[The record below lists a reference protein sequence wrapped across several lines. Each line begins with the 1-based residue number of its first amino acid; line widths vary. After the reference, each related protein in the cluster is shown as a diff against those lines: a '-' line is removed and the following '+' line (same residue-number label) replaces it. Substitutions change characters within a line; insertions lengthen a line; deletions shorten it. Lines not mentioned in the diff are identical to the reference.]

1 VIRITELPLPL
12 DYTPDALRLA
22 IIKRLK
28 IRDAELIDFTL
39 FKRSYDARKK
49 NTVPRDEVVV
59 PCPPHGS
66 QGGGPMS
73 HAETSELLAEVQA
86 LIREREEEGVRGLAE
101 RIGPSEWADL
111 VPELEPAEVAVLFQ
125 WLPDEEIPAL
135 LEELSP
141 AEAARILR
149 TLSQP
154 EAAELLEEMDPDDA
168 ADVLE
173 NLPDTTADE
182 ILVRMRA
189 EDAAEIRELAA
200 YEPDS
205 AGGLMTPAFVAVD
218 ADGTSTQ
225 ALAAIRRLVDEA
237 ETVNY
242 VYVVDGERHLL
253 GVLSL
258 YRLLLSPD
266 ETPVRELMAPDT
278 VRVRAT
284 ADQEAA
290 ARLLTDRNLL
300 AIPVVDDQDHL
311 LGIITEDDVAD
322 VLQAEATEDIE
333 RLGGSQP
340 LNLPYRLA
348 SVALLV
354 RKRVLW
360 LLLLFLAAG
369 YTGTVLQNFQG
380 ELSQVVALSFF
391 IPLLIGTGGNVGSQ
405 TVTLIVRAMAL
416 NEVAMRD
423 IGWIVFKEMRVALV
437 LGAIMAVVAF
447 LRAYL
452 LDVDPDIGLVVALT
466 VVAICIWSATVAA
479 ALPLLLRRLR
489 VDPAVVS
496 APLITTLVDGTGLII
511 YFEIARLVLGL

>member
-1 VIRITELPLPL
+1 
-12 DYTPDALRLA
+12 
-22 IIKRLK
+22 
-28 IRDAELIDFTL
+28 
-39 FKRSYDARKK
+39 
-49 NTVPRDEVVV
+49 
-59 PCPPHGS
+59 
-66 QGGGPMS
+66 MS
-73 HAETSELLAEVQA
+73 SVETGELLAEVQA

-101 RIGPSEWADL
+101 RIGPPEWADL
-111 VPELEPAEVAVLFQ
+111 VPQLEPREVAVLLQ

-135 LEELSP
+135 LEELPP

-149 TLSQP
+149 TLAEP
-154 EAAELLEEMDPDDA
+154 EAAALLEEMDPDDA

-173 NLPDTTADE
+173 NLPSPEMDQ

-189 EDAAEIRELAA
+189 EDAAEIRGLAA
-200 YEPDS
+200 YPPDS
-205 AGGLMTPAFVAVD
+205 AGGIMTPAFVAVAAD
-218 ADGTSTQ
+218 ATSDQ
-225 ALAAIRRLVDEA
+225 AIAAIRRLVDEA

-242 VYVVDGERHLL
+242 VYVVDAERHLL

-258 YRLLLSPD
+258 YRLLLSPG
-266 ETPVRELMAPDT
+266 ETPVRELMAPTT

-300 AIPVVDDQDHL
+300 AIPVVDDEDHL

-348 SVALLV
+348 SVPLLV
-354 RKRVLW
+354 RKRVIW
-360 LLLLFLAAG
+360 LLLLFVAAG

-380 ELSQVVALSFF
+380 ELTDVVALSFF
-391 IPLLIGTGGNVGSQ
+391 IPLLIGTGGNIGSQ

-423 IGWIVFKEMRVALV
+423 IAWIVFKEMRVALI
-437 LGAIMAVVAF
+437 LGGVMAVAAYV
-447 LRAYL
+447 RAEL
-452 LDVDPDIGLVVALT
+452 LGVSADIGVVVALT
-466 VVAICIWSATVAA
+466 IIAICVWAATVAA
-479 ALPLLLRRLR
+479 ALPLVLRRLR

-496 APLITTLVDGTGLII
+496 APLITTVVDGTGLII
-511 YFEIARLVLGL
+511 YFEIARLVLSL

>member
-1 VIRITELPLPL
+1 
-12 DYTPDALRLA
+12 
-22 IIKRLK
+22 
-28 IRDAELIDFTL
+28 
-39 FKRSYDARKK
+39 
-49 NTVPRDEVVV
+49 
-59 PCPPHGS
+59 
-66 QGGGPMS
+66 MS
-73 HAETSELLAEVQA
+73 SVETGELLAEVQA

-101 RIGPSEWADL
+101 RIGPPEWADL
-111 VPELEPAEVAVLFQ
+111 VPQLEPREVAVLLQ

-135 LEELSP
+135 LEELPP

-149 TLSQP
+149 TLAEP
-154 EAAELLEEMDPDDA
+154 EAAALLEEMDPDDA

-173 NLPDTTADE
+173 NLPSPEMDQ

-189 EDAAEIRELAA
+189 EDAAEIRGLAA
-200 YEPDS
+200 YPPDS
-205 AGGLMTPAFVAVD
+205 AGGIMTPAFVAVAAD
-218 ADGTSTQ
+218 ATSDQ
-225 ALAAIRRLVDEA
+225 AIAAIRRLVDEA

-242 VYVVDGERHLL
+242 VYVVDAERHLL

-258 YRLLLSPD
+258 YRLLLSPG
-266 ETPVRELMAPDT
+266 ETPVRELMAPTT

-300 AIPVVDDQDHL
+300 AIPVVDDDDHL

-348 SVALLV
+348 SVPLLV
-354 RKRVLW
+354 RKRVIW
-360 LLLLFLAAG
+360 LLLLFVAAG

-380 ELSQVVALSFF
+380 ELTDVVALSFF
-391 IPLLIGTGGNVGSQ
+391 IPLLIGTGGNIGSQ

-423 IGWIVFKEMRVALV
+423 IAWIVFKEMRVALI
-437 LGAIMAVVAF
+437 LGGVMAVAAYV
-447 LRAYL
+447 RAEL
-452 LDVDPDIGLVVALT
+452 LGVSADIGVVVALT
-466 VVAICIWSATVAA
+466 IIAICVWAATVAA
-479 ALPLLLRRLR
+479 ALPLVLRRLR

-496 APLITTLVDGTGLII
+496 APLITTVVDGTGLII
-511 YFEIARLVLGL
+511 YFEIARLVLNL